1 MIASL
6 SADEGETLLYIRKDD
21 KSVIALVS
29 YNYSDMDGYIG
40 SYVTY
45 IKKLCDLYQE
55 VTIPSNF
62 YCLQYVAIAGNF
74 CILQRGCKIHLRQ

>member
-6 SADEGETLLYIRKDD
+6 SADEGETPLYIRKDD
-21 KSVIALVS
+21 KSVVALVS

-45 IKKLCDLYQE
+45 IKK
-55 VTIPSNF
+55 
-62 YCLQYVAIAGNF
+62 
-74 CILQRGCKIHLRQ
+74 